1 MNVEPSVKWQ
11 QHSAAHAQPEPCCT
25 DLSPSLHISTL
36 SLNFSLMSSKWKA
49 SGSSPLWAKTR
60 YFSEV
65 GWNFCTGTPHCLM
78 VLQRQRYVCG
88 IWWGPLYSSMCVL
101 LNLDFRNLAFWKCSA
116 VGKWECTGSPWKD
129 HICPGDAS
137 FQGGCIPSPL
147 MLCCICSCSSIL
159 LPTPLPNAGLQHTLP
174 LPTLVAVYP
183 DISAFLCLVAL
194 TVLVTPWCS

>member
-65 GWNFCTGTPHCLM
+65 GWDFCTGTPHCLM

-129 HICPGDAS
+129 HMHLPRRCIISGRMHPFTTDAVLHL
-137 FQGGCIPSPL
+137 F
-147 MLCCICSCSSIL
+147 L
-159 LPTPLPNAGLQHTLP
+159 LKHSATYTL
-174 LPTLVAVYP
+174 T
-183 DISAFLCLVAL
+183 
-194 TVLVTPWCS
+194 